1 MQKSVK
7 FWPENIFRR
16 YYSTIIRT
24 VNFKCCRVDKSSI
37 SRDSGSVMKGSSIPP
52 KSFLSQLKNQRCH
65 TQSSIA
71 SVPTVERRRLPRDL
85 APGGK
90 TRRCVPGAFCWP
102 RCRRQGTAGDSLW
115 DLQESF
121 SSTQHPAKD
130 QEKGGPTKEPIT
142 LLSPME
148 KPLSPPSR
156 PNEAANPTQSTLVT
170 RSSHPVTHQ
179 WSVRQ
184 LERQADR
191 QRPPGRTRGAAT
203 ALLANGQCCSFSL
216 GPRMPPRKE
225 HLQGGAKSWASSPP
239 QQQWD
244 VLRRQSEQS

>member
-7 FWPENIFRR
+7 FLPENIFRR

-52 KSFLSQLKNQRCH
+52 KSFLSQPKNQRCH
-65 TQSSIA
+65 THSSIA

-90 TRRCVPGAFCWP
+90 TWRCVPGAFCWP

-121 SSTQHPAKD
+121 SSTQHLAKD
-130 QEKGGPTKEPIT
+130 QEKGGPTREPIT
-142 LLSPME
+142 LLLPME
-148 KPLSPPSR
+148 KPLSPSSR
-156 PNEAANPTQSTLVT
+156 PNERCKLQTPPSLPLSPEAVTPSPTSGQSDSWTGRRTVIVPQGEPGVQQPPFWQT
-170 RSSHPVTHQ
+170 V
-179 WSVRQ
+179 SV
-184 LERQADR
+184 D
-191 QRPPGRTRGAAT
+191 P
-203 ALLANGQCCSFSL
+203 
-216 GPRMPPRKE
+216 
-225 HLQGGAKSWASSPP
+225 SP
-239 QQQWD
+239 
-244 VLRRQSEQS
+244 

>member
-7 FWPENIFRR
+7 FLPENIFRR

-148 KPLSPPSR
+148 KPLSPPQKQSPRHPPVVSQTAGEAGGPSASPRENQGCGNR
-156 PNEAANPTQSTLVT
+156 PSGK
-170 RSSHPVTHQ
+170 RSV
-179 WSVRQ
+179 
-184 LERQADR
+184 LLLLL
-191 QRPPGRTRGAAT
+191 RP
-203 ALLANGQCCSFSL
+203 
-216 GPRMPPRKE
+216 
-225 HLQGGAKSWASSPP
+225 
-239 QQQWD
+239 
-244 VLRRQSEQS
+244 